1 MSSRD
6 EQLEAL
12 EAAVKSAESKLKTA
26 KMSVDD
32 IDRKIKSV
40 DEAFEQKLAEKAL
53 GYKEQ
58 TGVDFSREVDVNG
71 RVSYSFSRETKPKER
86 RTLTVNRQF
95 DSETG
100 KVGYKVGFTNN
111 GNQTVSVNSAKD
123 LKKPSSRK
131 KYIAFNLFGYRKLEL
146 STEVN
151 NPFLNTVGKPLIVP
165 IQTAAKIVDKTEE
178 FAKKSPKALLAKVL
192 RTQPKLYLLR

>member
-71 RVSYSFSRETKPKER
+71 RVS
-86 RTLTVNRQF
+86 
-95 DSETG
+95 
-100 KVGYKVGFTNN
+100 
-111 GNQTVSVNSAKD
+111 
-123 LKKPSSRK
+123 
-131 KYIAFNLFGYRKLEL
+131 
-146 STEVN
+146 
-151 NPFLNTVGKPLIVP
+151 
-165 IQTAAKIVDKTEE
+165 
-178 FAKKSPKALLAKVL
+178 
-192 RTQPKLYLLR
+192 